1 MYSFSALAS
10 FAFEAVHGVPAP
22 ASTSKPVHALSR
34 ASFTL
39 PDLGACGRVSVSSL
53 RTGSTNDKAKLRHD
67 AVQAATAAGKLARR
81 RLTTAQVAAVVQRLG
96 AHCGVHY
103 TLPRPRRKHAATAT
117 TATTERA
124 TDTLAAP
131 AAAAAAPFAAN
142 GHQLPIAA
150 LPSDVPVTLCTT
162 IVEATKAVKHI
173 LASAKRPCRFA
184 EEAAALHGSEDS
196 EHTEGEVV
204 ACDHKVCQP
213 IIGMDTEW
221 EPRTQHPTSTL
232 QVATADNVY
241 VQCALCMGLA
251 PVEIMHSHHSGHI
264 HMQLCVRSA
273 FAAPRH
279 CHLSGALDQ
288 SRCQAPWVSPCHQ
301 DRLRHRW

>member
-1 MYSFSALAS
+1 MYSFSALES
-10 FAFEAVHGVPAP
+10 FAFAAVHGVPAP

-53 RTGSTNDKAKLRHD
+53 RTGSTNDKAKLRRD

-117 TATTERA
+117 TATTER
-124 TDTLAAP
+124 P
-131 AAAAAAPFAAN
+131 AAAAAAATAFAAN
-142 GHQLPIAA
+142 GHHLPIAA

-241 VQCALCMGLA
+241 VHCARA
-251 PVEIMHSHHSGHI
+251 
-264 HMQLCVRSA
+264 
-273 FAAPRH
+273 
-279 CHLSGALDQ
+279 
-288 SRCQAPWVSPCHQ
+288 
-301 DRLRHRW
+301 